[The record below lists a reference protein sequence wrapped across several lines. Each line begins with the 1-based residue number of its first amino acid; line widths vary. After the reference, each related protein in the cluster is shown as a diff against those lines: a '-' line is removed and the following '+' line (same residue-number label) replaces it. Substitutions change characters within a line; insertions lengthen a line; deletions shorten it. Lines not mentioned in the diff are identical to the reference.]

1 MKRLILFLVL
11 TGGPWACVWAQEL
24 RITGSFHS
32 TFDQFVQQVEQ
43 QTKIRFNYDPSW
55 TDSLTVNLEVNNEL
69 LEEVLKNVLAGTDL
83 QYATYGPHIFIT
95 KERFIMTSL
104 PVGFFAPDLASQS
117 STFDISAYE
126 AEEEKRKRDRERLYS
141 IGTKTNNMVGT
152 ATLTGVIKDMR
163 SGEDLVGASVYIEDP
178 LIGVS
183 TDPFGKYSIVLPKGR
198 HVLHVKSIGM
208 KHTQRQIMLYGN
220 GKLDIEMEEDITPL
234 KEVLVQSE
242 RDVRVSGL
250 QMGVEKLDIKT
261 MKQIPLALGETD
273 VLKVIMT
280 LPGVQSVGEGTSGLN
295 VRGGATNQ
303 NLILFN
309 DAVVFNPS
317 HLFGFFSTFN
327 PDILKSVELYK
338 SGITADYGGR
348 LSSVLDVQARE
359 GNMKKFTGTGGISPI
374 TGRLTLESPIV
385 KDKASLLVGAR
396 STYSDWI
403 LRQLDDPELQKSK
416 ASFYDFTGT
425 YSHKLNDNNQI
436 YASGYLS
443 NDFFR
448 LGQDT
453 SYSYSDKNTSLKWRH
468 IFNPKL
474 FASFTG
480 ALSHYSYNITSDE
493 NPTDAFGLDF
503 SIQQIEGKADFSYF
517 YNSRHTITGGVN
529 MISYRLQPGTL
540 SAIGAE
546 SLVVPETIEQDQ
558 GTENSLYVG
567 DNFEINQRLS
577 LYGGIRYSFYRY
589 TGPRTEYAYAPN
601 APREVNAIRDTI
613 QYKAGETAGSYHGPE
628 PRVSLRYLIDPVT
641 SVKISYN
648 RTRQY
653 IQMLSNT
660 TAITPTDIWKLSDK
674 HIQPQVSD
682 QVSVGY
688 YKNLKGNT
696 IETSVEAYYKTMYNI
711 VDFKGGATLL
721 LNPHLETEVVNAEGR
736 AYGAEFLVKKSS
748 GKINGWISYTY
759 SRSFLRTNGSF
770 SSETINNG
778 KYYPSNFDKPHA
790 LNFIGNYKVNRRFN
804 FSINLIYST
813 GRPVTLPV
821 AKYDIGGTAR
831 VFYSDRNAYRIPDY
845 FRSDIS
851 LNVEGNHKI
860 KKLAHS
866 SWTFAVYNATGRRNA
881 YSVFFTSEGGV
892 IKGYK
897 LSVFG
902 QAIPTVTYNFKF

>member
-1 MKRLILFLVL
+1 MKRLIFSFLLVA
-11 TGGPWACVWAQEL
+11 GHFAIVWAQEL
-24 RITGSFHS
+24 RVTGSFHS
-32 TFDQFVQQVEQ
+32 SFDQFVSQIEA
-43 QTKIRFNYDPSW
+43 QTKIRFNYKPAW
-55 TDSLTVNLEVNNEL
+55 TDSLTVNLEANDEP
-69 LEEVLKNVLAGTDL
+69 LEEVLKRALAGTDL
-83 QYATYGPHIFIT
+83 QYAIHGAHVFLT
-95 KERFIMTSL
+95 KERYIMTSL
-104 PVGFFAPDLASQS
+104 PVGFFASDPSSQVP
-117 STFDISAYE
+117 TFDISAYE
-126 AEEEKRKRDRERLYS
+126 AEEAKRKRDNERLYT
-141 IGTKTNNMVGT
+141 IGTKTNNLQGS
-152 ATLTGVIKDMR
+152 ATLTGVIKDAR
-163 SGEDLVGASVYIEDP
+163 AGEDLVGASVYIEDP

-183 TDPFGKYSIVLPKGR
+183 TDPFGKYVIVLPKGR

-208 KHTQRQIMLYGN
+208 KHTQRQIMLYGS
-220 GKLDIEMEEDITPL
+220 GRLDIEMEEDITPL
-234 KEVLVQSE
+234 KEVLVKSE

-327 PDILKSVELYK
+327 PDVLKSVELYK

-374 TGRLTLESPIV
+374 TGRLTLETPVI
-385 KDKASLLVGAR
+385 KEKASLLLGAR

-425 YSHKLNDNNQI
+425 YSHKLNENNQI

-453 SYSYSDKNTSLKWRH
+453 SYSYSDKNTSLKWKH
-468 IFNPKL
+468 IFSPKL

-480 ALSHYSYNITSDE
+480 ALSHYSYNIASDE
-493 NPTDAFGLDF
+493 NPANAFGLDF
-503 SIQQIEGKADFSYF
+503 SIRQMESKADFSYF
-517 YNSRHTITGGVN
+517 FNSRHTFTAGANI
-529 MISYRLQPGTL
+529 ISYRLQPGKL
-540 SAIGAE
+540 SAIGKE
-546 SLVVPETIEQDQ
+546 SLIIPETIEQDQ
-558 GTENSLYVG
+558 GTENSVYFG
-567 DNFEINQRLS
+567 DNFEVSQRMS
-577 LYGGIRYSFYRY
+577 LYFGIRYSYYRY
-589 TGPRTEYAYAPN
+589 TGPRTEFDYAPN
-601 APREVNAIRDTI
+601 SPREVNAIRDTLR
-613 QYKAGETAGSYHGPE
+613 YRSGETAGTYHGPE
-628 PRVSLRYLIDPVT
+628 PRVSLRYLIDPTT

-660 TAITPTDIWKLSDK
+660 TAITPTDIWKLSDRYIK
-674 HIQPQVSD
+674 PQVSD

-688 YKNLKGNT
+688 YKNLKSNT
-696 IETSVEAYYKTMYNI
+696 IETSLEAYYKTMNNMI
-711 VDFKGGATLL
+711 DFKGGATLL

-736 AYGAEFLVKKSS
+736 AYGAEFLIKKAS
-748 GKINGWISYTY
+748 GKINGWVSYTY

-804 FSINLIYST
+804 FSVNLIYST
-813 GRPVTLPV
+813 GRPVTLPI
-821 AKYDIGGTAR
+821 AKYDLGGTAR
-831 VFYSDRNAYRIPDY
+831 VFYSERNAYRIPDY
-845 FRSDIS
+845 FRSDVSI
-851 LNVEGNHKI
+851 NVEGNHKT